1 MINRKLIFLFSCI
14 ILTSCFKTKFDYSIT
29 KESKT
34 NSIIFSE
41 QNNRLFTEN
50 GFFELNMHYNINKE
64 TFEVDFIYNDMDWIL
79 IDSTKM
85 LMFLFS
91 DSNYYTIDTK
101 YKIKYSK
108 DNEIHEKKNFQV
120 SGKFKI
126 SEILLEKII
135 NQNIYGLRL
144 NGTYKYIEY
153 KNGIRKI
160 QSRWR
165 QTIQKIQEK

>member
-1 MINRKLIFLFSCI
+1 MINRKFIFLFFLI
-14 ILTSCFKTKFDYSIT
+14 ILTSCFKTKFDYFIT

-41 QNNRLFTEN
+41 QNNRLLTEN
-50 GFFELNMHYNINKE
+50 GFFELNMQYNINKE
-64 TFEVDFIYNDMDWIL
+64 TFEVNFIYNDEDWIL
-79 IDSTKM
+79 IDTTKI

-108 DNEIHEKKNFQV
+108 DNGTLENEIFHA

-126 SEILLEKII
+126 SEMLLEKII

-144 NGTYKYIEY
+144 NGTYKYKEY
-153 KNGIRKI
+153 KNGIRKM

-165 QTIQKIQEK
+165 ETIQKIQEK

>member
-1 MINRKLIFLFSCI
+1 M
-14 ILTSCFKTKFDYSIT
+14 
-29 KESKT
+29 
-34 NSIIFSE
+34 
-41 QNNRLFTEN
+41 Q
-50 GFFELNMHYNINKE
+50 YNINKE
-64 TFEVDFIYNDMDWIL
+64 TFEVNFIYNDEDWIL
-79 IDSTKM
+79 IDTTKI

-108 DNEIHEKKNFQV
+108 DNGTLENEIFHA

-126 SEILLEKII
+126 SEMLLEKII

-144 NGTYKYIEY
+144 NGTYKYKEY
-153 KNGIRKI
+153 KNGIRKM

-165 QTIQKIQEK
+165 ETIQKIQEK